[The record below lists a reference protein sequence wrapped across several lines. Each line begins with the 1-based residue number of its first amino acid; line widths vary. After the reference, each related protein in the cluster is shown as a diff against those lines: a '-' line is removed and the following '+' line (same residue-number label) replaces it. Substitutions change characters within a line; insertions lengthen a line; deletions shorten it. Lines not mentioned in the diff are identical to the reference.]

1 MNEHGS
7 NEHEQYLTYMKKT
20 KTVALICEA
29 QTNIALFAQSVG
41 LIHTKFATASFTCLS
56 WPVCKAVL
64 TNVE

>member
-29 QTNIALFAQSVG
+29 QTNIARGYQERRSLKNLLLDTRFSAWG
-41 LIHTKFATASFTCLS
+41 NL
-56 WPVCKAVL
+56 
-64 TNVE
+64 